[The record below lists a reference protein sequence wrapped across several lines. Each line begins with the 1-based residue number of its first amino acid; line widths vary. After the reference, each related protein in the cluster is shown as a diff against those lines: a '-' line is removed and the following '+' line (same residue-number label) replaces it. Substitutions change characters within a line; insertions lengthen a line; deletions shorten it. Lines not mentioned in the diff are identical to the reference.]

1 VERPAPPR
9 APVPSPAP
17 ALGRAPTR
25 GSPGPALC
33 GATRYAP
40 RRPQASPL
48 YRLLADHF
56 ETLTRVHEERY
67 EPTHG
72 PLRAVVAEVVG
83 RFLDCGLLEHGFAR
97 VRCAACR
104 AEFLVASRCKGRG
117 FCPSCQAR
125 RLAEW
130 SLWLDEALLAA
141 GPHRHV
147 VLTIPKRLR
156 AYFLYD
162 RRRFGLLSQV
172 AYRTLRAYLV
182 AALGEPDA
190 VPGVVSLSQ
199 SFGALAH
206 WHPHLHLVV
215 SDGVFQRDGAF
226 VGSRAHDPAVLAE
239 AWRRAVLA
247 MFVKEGWLEADAAA
261 SMLAWPHSG
270 FSAYMGPAIAADDR
284 AAVLRVARYGARAPV
299 AESRL
304 RYDAERAEVELA
316 SDAREGPYAGVHRFT
331 AVEFVAR
338 LVDHIPGKGE
348 VRVRYYGA
356 YASRRRGWWRRR
368 GVVLVGAEPE
378 DEPSAER
385 EGEPEPWP
393 ALKARR
399 RRWAELLR
407 MIFKVD
413 VEVCPACGGEMRILA
428 FVTEPAVVR
437 RILAHLESR
446 GVDARAGPWAGAGLA
461 AG

>member
-1 VERPAPPR
+1 MEPAARRESPR
-9 APVPSPAP
+9 QCPAP
-17 ALGRAPTR
+17 ACS
-25 GSPGPALC
+25 SPRP
-33 GATRYAP
+33 YAP
-40 RRPQASPL
+40 RRPQTSPL

-72 PLRAVVAEVVG
+72 PLRAVVAGVVG
-83 RFLDCGLLEHGFAR
+83 RYLDCGLLEHGFAR
-97 VRCAACR
+97 VRCEACR
-104 AEFLVASRCKGRG
+104 AEFLVAFRCKARG

-141 GPHRHV
+141 VAHRHV

-162 RRRFGLLSQV
+162 RHRLGLLSRT
-172 AYRTLRAYLV
+172 AYRTLHAYVV
-182 AALGEPDA
+182 AALGERDA
-190 VPGVVSLSQ
+190 VPGVISLAQ
-199 SFGALAH
+199 SFGSLAH

-215 SDGVFQRDGAF
+215 SDGAFRRDGSF
-226 VGSRAHDPAVLAE
+226 VTQTAHEPAVLAE

-247 MFVKEGWLEADAAA
+247 LFVRQGWLEEDAAA
-261 SMLAWPHSG
+261 AMLMWPHSG
-270 FSAYMGPAIAADDR
+270 FGAHVGPAIAAADR

-316 SDAREGPYAGVHRFT
+316 SDAVEGPYAGVHRF
-331 AVEFVAR
+331 AALEFLAR
-338 LVDHIPGKGE
+338 LVDHIPAKGE

-356 YASRRRGWWRRR
+356 YASARRGWWRRR
-368 GVVLVGAEPE
+368 GVVLVGAGPE
-378 DEPSAER
+378 DVREVER
-385 EGEPEPWP
+385 EAEPWP
-393 ALKARR
+393 ALRARR

-407 MIFKVD
+407 RVFAVE
-413 VEVCPACGGEMRILA
+413 VEVCPACGGAMRILA
-428 FVTEPAVVR
+428 FVTEPATVT
-437 RILAHLESR
+437 RILAHLERR
-446 GVDARAGPWAGAGLA
+446 GKDARAGPWAEVATG
-461 AG
+461 